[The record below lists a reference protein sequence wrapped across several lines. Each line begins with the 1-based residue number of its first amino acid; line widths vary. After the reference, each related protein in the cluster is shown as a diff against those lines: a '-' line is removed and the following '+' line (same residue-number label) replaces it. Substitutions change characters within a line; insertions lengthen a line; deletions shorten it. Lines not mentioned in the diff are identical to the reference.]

1 MQESHESEDELHNG
15 DSGDEDSDSLQALMA
30 AAVKKSAKPR

>member
-1 MQESHESEDELHNG
+1 MQESHESEDDIHKGNS
-15 DSGDEDSDSLQALMA
+15 DDEDSDSLQALMA